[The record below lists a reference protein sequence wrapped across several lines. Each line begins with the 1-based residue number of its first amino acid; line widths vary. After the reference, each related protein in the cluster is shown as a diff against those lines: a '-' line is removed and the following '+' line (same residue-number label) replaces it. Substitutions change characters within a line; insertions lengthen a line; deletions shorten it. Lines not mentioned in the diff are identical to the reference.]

1 MLRSREPRRAA
12 RRGTGGA
19 ETPWYVAATLERP
32 GGNRRDRW
40 RSRLGAAATGA
51 VGVALALSIFACG
64 GESSSDSNEAAG
76 TYPVKVVT
84 AEFPAKQ
91 RLGQTSLMRIGVRN
105 PGSRTLPALTVTISI
120 AGKEGQTSSLP
131 FGFRDPEPGLAQPD
145 RPVWVLSARYPK
157 LAGSS
162 APAGAETS
170 SKKTFDFGPLK
181 PGATTEAVWKL
192 SAVRTGRY
200 TVLYKVGAG
209 LSTEVK
215 ALTPAGTEPGGTF
228 GARITK
234 VPPNTEVTDSGAV
247 VEIPAQAKQGNR

>member
-1 MLRSREPRRAA
+1 
-12 RRGTGGA
+12 
-19 ETPWYVAATLERP
+19 
-32 GGNRRDRW
+32 
-40 RSRLGAAATGA
+40 
-51 VGVALALSIFACG
+51 LALFVAACG

-91 RLGQTSLMRIGVRN
+91 QLGETSLMRIGVRN
-105 PGSRTLPALTVTISI
+105 VGRKTVPALTVTISI
-120 AGKEGQTSSLP
+120 AGKEGRASSLP
-131 FGFRDPEPGLAQPD
+131 FGYRDPQPGVAQPD

-170 SKKTFDFGPLK
+170 SRKTFDFGPLK

-200 TVLYKVGAG
+200 AVLYEVGGG
-209 LSTEVK
+209 LNPEAK
-215 ALTPAGTEPGGTF
+215 ARTPAGTEPGGTF
-228 GARITK
+228 VARISR

-247 VEIPAQAKQGNR
+247 VEIPAKRRQGNR